1 LEVSVVHLRDGLDC
15 TFVLLE
21 RDEGIHAL
29 HLYVTDGTE
38 LVKLATEMVRRAG
51 AGDLGDVDFFEG
63 VCVVFDLIAL
73 ASTAFGVHV
82 LFVVSS
88 LRGSFLARA

>member
-1 LEVSVVHLRDGLDC
+1 M
-15 TFVLLE
+15 LLE

>member
-1 LEVSVVHLRDGLDC
+1 MDC
-15 TFVLLE
+15 TFVLFE
-21 RDEGIHAL
+21 GDEGIDAL

-38 LVKLATEMVRRAG
+38 LVKLAAEVVGSAR
-51 AGDLGDVDFFEG
+51 AGDLGDVDFLEG
-63 VCVVFDLIAL
+63 VCVILDLVAL
-73 ASTAFGVHV
+73 TSASLRHIV